1 MGAPATPASVG
12 LPAGQRGFSLL
23 ELLVTLFVIVLVTSL
38 VSLNITSGGD
48 DLRLEY
54 KLRNLSSAA
63 TYALDEAQFLGR
75 DYGLLLEEIDVKGE
89 LAYRYSWRERGRLG
103 WRRPDS
109 GKDVFSAEE
118 LPPGIELT
126 LELEDV
132 AQADL
137 SPRDTEE
144 EPDPQVIL
152 YASGEATPGAIDVR
166 SRETGDLLWRLEWDL
181 LGQFDMLRRGEEE
194 EEEL

>member
-1 MGAPATPASVG
+1 MGAPATPACVG
-12 LPAGQRGFSLL
+12 LPGRQSGFSLL

-54 KLRNLSSAA
+54 KLRNLSAAA

-89 LAYRYSWRERGRLG
+89 LAYRYSWLERGRLG

-137 SPRDTEE
+137 SPRNADE

-152 YASGEATPGAIDVR
+152 YASGETTPGAIDVR